1 MTTSNIESI
10 IATTIDKYE
19 GGFVNHRND
28 RGGPTNM
35 GITKRVYEQFKGRS
49 VSVQEIRDMPR
60 YDAVEIYKK
69 QYFLDPGIDRLPS
82 EVHHKVFDMS
92 VNHGPRR
99 AVTLLQRALV
109 RLGWRSTSRD
119 GVIGPQTIGNT
130 QQALNTFGKNR
141 VVNTMV
147 EVRNEFF
154 DAIIRNDRSQ
164 RVFERGWKNRS
175 NSFLS

>member
-1 MTTSNIESI
+1 MTSNIDDI
-10 IATTIDKYE
+10 ISTTIDRYE

-35 GITKRVYEQFKGRS
+35 GITQRVYEAYKGYS
-49 VSVQEIRDMPR
+49 VSVSEIRNMPR
-60 YDAVEIYKK
+60 RDAVAIYKN
-69 QYFLDPGIDRLPS
+69 QYFNNPGIGRLPQ
-82 EVHHKVFDMS
+82 EVHHKVFDMT
-92 VNHGPRR
+92 VNHGPKR
-99 AVTLLQRALV
+99 AIILLQRALV

-119 GVIGPQTIGNT
+119 GIIGPQTISNT
-130 QQALNTFGKNR
+130 QEALNTFGQSR
-141 VVNTMV
+141 VVNTIV
-147 EVRNEFF
+147 EIRNEFF